1 MPEGD
6 HAQEAGRPL
15 YHRVLLK
22 LSGDAFA
29 PIDTGYGIST
39 TSTGLLARELADVV
53 DLGVQCAVVVGGGNI
68 FRGRQAPGI
77 DRSRADYMG
86 MLATVMNA
94 LALQD
99 ALEKIHVP
107 TRVQTAIHMAQIAEP
122 YIPLRAIRHLEKGR
136 VVVFAAGIGAP
147 YFSTDTT
154 AAQRALEIGAQAILK
169 GTKVDGIYTA
179 DPHVDPD
186 GAAVRDDRV
195 PRRAPRGVP
204 GHGRHGDQ
212 PLHGERPA
220 DHRVR
225 LRVRGEHQP
234 GRVGRTDRHLGP
246 RGRPMTVDS
255 ALKAAVEKMDKA
267 ISVLKDELA
276 GVRTGRATPALL
288 QRVVV
293 DYYGTPVPIQQLASF
308 SVPEPRTLMISPFDR
323 NAIAAMEKSIMS
335 SDLGITPSNDGTV
348 IRLSFPPLTEERR
361 KELIKLVHH
370 RGEEGRVAVRNI
382 RRHSKEELEKLEREG
397 GISEDDLVRSEKEL
411 QKLTDK
417 HISDIDDVVAH
428 KDAELKEI

>member
-1 MPEGD
+1 
-6 HAQEAGRPL
+6 
-15 YHRVLLK
+15 
-22 LSGDAFA
+22 
-29 PIDTGYGIST
+29 
-39 TSTGLLARELADVV
+39 
-53 DLGVQCAVVVGGGNI
+53 
-68 FRGRQAPGI
+68 
-77 DRSRADYMG
+77 
-86 MLATVMNA
+86 
-94 LALQD
+94 
-99 ALEKIHVP
+99 
-107 TRVQTAIHMAQIAEP
+107 
-122 YIPLRAIRHLEKGR
+122 
-136 VVVFAAGIGAP
+136 
-147 YFSTDTT
+147 
-154 AAQRALEIGAQAILK
+154 
-169 GTKVDGIYTA
+169 
-179 DPHVDPD
+179 
-186 GAAVRDDRV
+186 
-195 PRRAPRGVP
+195 
-204 GHGRHGDQ
+204 
-212 PLHGERPA
+212 
-220 DHRVR
+220 
-225 LRVRGEHQP
+225 
-234 GRVGRTDRHLGP
+234 
-246 RGRPMTVDS
+246 MTVDS
-255 ALKAAVEKMDKA
+255 ALKAAAEKMDKA

-323 NAIAAMEKSIMS
+323 NAIAAMEKAIMS

-417 HISDIDDVVAH
+417 HISDIDEVVAH

>member
-1 MPEGD
+1 
-6 HAQEAGRPL
+6 
-15 YHRVLLK
+15 
-22 LSGDAFA
+22 
-29 PIDTGYGIST
+29 
-39 TSTGLLARELADVV
+39 
-53 DLGVQCAVVVGGGNI
+53 
-68 FRGRQAPGI
+68 
-77 DRSRADYMG
+77 
-86 MLATVMNA
+86 
-94 LALQD
+94 
-99 ALEKIHVP
+99 
-107 TRVQTAIHMAQIAEP
+107 
-122 YIPLRAIRHLEKGR
+122 
-136 VVVFAAGIGAP
+136 
-147 YFSTDTT
+147 
-154 AAQRALEIGAQAILK
+154 
-169 GTKVDGIYTA
+169 
-179 DPHVDPD
+179 
-186 GAAVRDDRV
+186 
-195 PRRAPRGVP
+195 
-204 GHGRHGDQ
+204 
-212 PLHGERPA
+212 
-220 DHRVR
+220 
-225 LRVRGEHQP
+225 
-234 GRVGRTDRHLGP
+234 
-246 RGRPMTVDS
+246 MTVDS
-255 ALKAAVEKMDKA
+255 ALKAATEKMDKA

-288 QRVVV
+288 QRVIV

-382 RRHSKEELEKLEREG
+382 RRHSKEQLEKLEREG